1 MEKLTDEQRAMVQE
15 AWTRAKARMALQQIQ
30 EAGKQQRQ
38 EIERARMTRRTIDE
52 TGRDISE
59 PQPQP
64 ELIQPGWY
72 WTGTHVV
79 WVIGTSWTHQTV
91 YYQYKGAL
99 GGVLGW
105 EWATYV
111 THWQRVHEA
120 VQGSGQGFEW
130 RPDR

>member
-1 MEKLTDEQRAMVQE
+1 MAELTDADRAF
-15 AWTRAKARMALQQIQ
+15 LQQAQ
-30 EAGKQQRQ
+30 
-38 EIERARMTRRTIDE
+38 ERARARMSGRTIDE

-59 PQPQP
+59 PQGQP
-64 ELIQPGWY
+64 ELIWTGWY

-105 EWATYV
+105 EWSKHV
-111 THWQRVHEA
+111 THWRRVHEA
-120 VQGSGQGFEW
+120 VQESGQGFER